1 MAEGELAGDRAR
13 RAGGKEGGEHG
24 HELKI
29 RQPDGVRARALTR
42 RRAVALP

>member
-1 MAEGELAGDRAR
+1 MTEGELAGGRGRLAS
-13 RAGGKEGGEHG
+13 GKEGGEHG

-29 RQPDGVRARALTR
+29 RRSDGVRARALAR